1 MDSYEAQFEGLYRVA
16 YRVAYRMV
24 GRPEAAEDVA
34 QESLA
39 RALVNWKKL
48 EKFDDAAPWVARVA
62 GNLVIGA
69 WRHQRLQVSHD
80 AATGGA
86 VEDAGLRIDLSRAL
100 LRLPRR
106 QRQVVVMRY
115 LADLSERSVAEALG
129 CSTGTVKQHASR
141 GLAALRSAIPDLSK
155 DQVSTDVRPA

>member
-1 MDSYEAQFEGLYRVA
+1 MA

-24 GRPEAAEDVA
+24 GRSEAAEDVA

-39 RALVNWKKL
+39 RALLNWKKL

-62 GNLVIGA
+62 GNLVIAA
-69 WRHQRLQVSHD
+69 WRRQKLEVPHEP
-80 AATGGA
+80 ATGES
-86 VEDAGLRIDLSRAL
+86 VEDAGLRVDLSRAL

-141 GLAALRSAIPDLSK
+141 GLTALRSAVPDLSK